1 MHIEYRITEKDYR
14 AAAMLAMRKRSTL
27 SAVEYYGPYLFAILW
42 VGVSLVPAY
51 LHPEA
56 DLDLVLTLGIV
67 PIIMG
72 FLLMRRKK
80 IRAAF
85 KKMKMFHLLQ
95 VLDLDTNGLRLV
107 TTAGTSRSAW
117 KVYDRFTEDEGLFIL
132 FVAGNEDIMPI
143 PKGELTLMQIDE
155 LRSLLCAR
163 LPGGETPKDLTEA
176 QTR

>member
-27 SAVEYYGPYLFAILW
+27 SSIEYYGPYLFAILW
-42 VGVSLVPAY
+42 VAVSLIPAY
-51 LHPEA
+51 LHPDE

-72 FLLMRRKK
+72 FLVLRRKK
-80 IRAAF
+80 IKAAF

-117 KVYDRFTEDEGLFIL
+117 KVYDRFTEDDSLFIL
-132 FVAGNEDIMPI
+132 FLAGSEEIMPI

-155 LRSLLCAR
+155 LRSLLSAR
-163 LPGGETPKDLTEA
+163 LPGG
-176 QTR
+176 QTSKELIEPQVR